1 MLLVWGTRF
10 GALVTLFRDVVYIA
24 TVIGLDGL
32 LYTHWLLVIA
42 RNFLRGSENWGEVV
56 FRRVIK

>member
-24 TVIGLDGL
+24 TVIGSEGSLHALVTSYRVFNYPRGL
-32 LYTHWLLVIA
+32 TSSRGA
-42 RNFLRGSENWGEVV
+42 NFLRN
-56 FRRVIK
+56 